1 MPVYLVGAGP
11 GDPGLLTVRGRDL
24 LAGADVVLYDGLV
37 DARVLS
43 LVSPRATLIDVSKTY
58 PGSHPTGG
66 DDDALRG
73 GAAGRRLGG
82 HGGPSQAEIE
92 ALLVEYG
99 RRGGRVVRLKG
110 GDPFVFGRGGEEAM
124 ALAAA
129 GIAYEVVPG
138 VSAAVAVPAY
148 AGIPVTHRGLAASV
162 VVVTGHEAA
171 DPPPGHA
178 RVDWAALATAADTLV
193 ILMGVGRL
201 EGIAT
206 RLIAGGRGPQTP
218 AAIVERGTTPAQRVV
233 SGPLV
238 DLPALA
244 AAAGVRSPAVVVVG
258 EVARLHAQ
266 LDWYA
271 AAAAPA
277 PPAGVPDSTAAGA
290 AGAVGEVPR

>member
-37 DARVLS
+37 DARVLG
-43 LVSPRATLIDVSKTY
+43 LVSPRAALIDVGKTY
-58 PGSHPTGG
+58 PGSHPAGG
-66 DDDALRG
+66 EDDARG
-73 GAAGRRLGG
+73 PDGPPPGDRRGG
-82 HGGPSQAEIE
+82 HGSPSQAEIE
-92 ALLVEYG
+92 ALLGEHG
-99 RRGGRVVRLKG
+99 RRGGQVVRLKG
-110 GDPFVFGRGGEEAM
+110 GDPFVFGRGGEEAL

-129 GIAYEVVPG
+129 GIAYEIVPG

-178 RVDWAALATAADTLV
+178 RVDWSALATAADTLV

-201 EGIAT
+201 EGIVS
-206 RLIAGGRGPQTP
+206 RLVAGGRGAQTP

-233 SGPLV
+233 TGPLAE
-238 DLPALA
+238 LPALA

-271 AAAAPA
+271 AGAAAPA
-277 PPAGVPDSTAAGA
+277 AAPSS
-290 AGAVGEVPR
+290 GEVPR